1 MDAEAYLLELFNVNI
16 QLAAQLGFGMRKCRH
31 LRTECTTTGRF
42 VFSSAALFFVLG
54 SQALDLGILAAQERF
69 IMQLSHFELL
79 ADGLNFG
86 AQTVMQRSAVKLTVR
101 MTVDLR
107 LVQVDIQLFVA
118 RVALCCHDILD
129 IVQQR
134 VKPFIHNQPRL
145 FLGFLQFFVFVL
157 SNMRLSDQRSC
168 S

>member
-1 MDAEAYLLELFNVNI
+1 VTLLLPAIVTDVIGWVMGAEAYLLELFNVDI
-16 QLAAQLGFGMRKCRH
+16 QLAAQLGFGMRKSRH
-31 LRTECTTTGRF
+31 LRTERTTTGRF

-54 SQALDLGILAAQERF
+54 SQALDLGIFTAQERF
-69 IMQLSHFELL
+69 IMQLSHFELF
-79 ADGLNFG
+79 ADGFNFG
-86 AQTVMQRSAVKLTVR
+86 AQS
-101 MTVDLR
+101 

-134 VKPFIHNQPRL
+134 VKPFIYNQPRL